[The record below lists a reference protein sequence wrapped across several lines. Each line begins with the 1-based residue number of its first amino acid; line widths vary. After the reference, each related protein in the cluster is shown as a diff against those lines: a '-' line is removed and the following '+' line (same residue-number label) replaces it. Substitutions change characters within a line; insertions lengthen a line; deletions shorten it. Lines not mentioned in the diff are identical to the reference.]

1 MSSYLP
7 NLCVFVGDSRANNFD
22 TYSQPLDLNIHY
34 IIQRGATVDIL
45 TDLTCSFLFSH
56 ETNLDNYQVILVKL
70 SAGINNLLHR
80 ENVLSD
86 ISPHNYLTSCYFF
99 NRLLSQLCCSFLGF
113 FL

>member
-7 NLCVFVGDSRANNFD
+7 NLSVFVEDSRANNFD
-22 TYSQPLDLNIHY
+22 TYSQPQDLNIHY

-45 TDLTCSFLFSH
+45 TDLTCSFLYSH

-80 ENVLSD
+80 QNVLSD
-86 ISPHNYLTSCYFF
+86 IRPQQFIDKLLFF
-99 NRLLSQLCCSFLGF
+99 
-113 FL
+113 